1 MEACPMF
8 ETVLIS
14 AIALVFILEG
24 LLPFVFP
31 EFWRKLMTEAVQLT
45 EGELRTMGF
54 VSITI
59 GMLILLFFSE

>member
-1 MEACPMF
+1 
-8 ETVLIS
+8 
-14 AIALVFILEG
+14 
-24 LLPFVFP
+24 
-31 EFWRKLMTEAVQLT
+31 MTEAVQLT